1 MAKET
6 MNSQIINVDK
16 GEIVLYHPNETI
28 RLEVRMGEETV
39 WLNQAQMA
47 ELFQRDQSVIA
58 RHISNIYRE
67 GELEKE
73 GTYAKFAYMGHDGL
87 QQYDVAHYNL
97 DVIIS
102 VGYRVKSKRGIDFRR
117 WANKVLKEYLL
128 KGYVINPRFNAIEE
142 KVQQQGTE
150 IAELKGKVDF
160 FVRSSLPPVL
170 GVFYDGQVFD
180 AYVFVSNLIRSA
192 KQTLVLID
200 NYVDETVL
208 TMLDKRQPG
217 VSAKIYTRS
226 VTQQLSLDIARHDAQ
241 YPPLTIESFNRAH
254 DRFLLIDDQVYHV
267 GASIKD
273 IGKKWCAITLLSD
286 LCAQDIIN
294 KL

>member
-1 MAKET
+1 M
-6 MNSQIINVDK
+6 
-16 GEIVLYHPNETI
+16 GEVVLYQPNQTI

-39 WLNQAQMA
+39 WLTQAQMA
-47 ELFQRDQSVIA
+47 ELYQRDRSVIT
-58 RHISNIYRE
+58 RHINNIFKE
-67 GELEKE
+67 GELEREEVCAFFAHTTRHGAIE
-73 GTYAKFAYMGHDGL
+73 GKTQMQEAML
-87 QQYDVAHYNL
+87 YNL

-142 KVQQQGTE
+142 KVQQQGAE
-150 IAELKGKVDF
+150 IAELKDKVDF
-160 FVRSSLPPVL
+160 FVRTSLPPVF

-180 AYVFVSNLIRSA
+180 AYVFVANLIKSA
-192 KQTLVLID
+192 KQNIVLID
-200 NYVDETVL
+200 NYVDESVL
-208 TMLDKRQPG
+208 TMLDKRQQG
-217 VSAKIYTRS
+217 VRAKIYTRN

-241 YPPLTIESFNRAH
+241 YPPLAIEPFNRAH
-254 DRFLLIDDQVYHV
+254 DRFLIIDDNVYHV
-267 GASIKD
+267 GASVKD

-286 LCAQDIIN
+286 LTAQDIFS

>member
-1 MAKET
+1 
-6 MNSQIINVDK
+6 
-16 GEIVLYHPNETI
+16 
-28 RLEVRMGEETV
+28 
-39 WLNQAQMA
+39 
-47 ELFQRDQSVIA
+47 
-58 RHISNIYRE
+58 
-67 GELEKE
+67 
-73 GTYAKFAYMGHDGL
+73 MGHDGL

-142 KVQQQGTE
+142 KVQQQGAE